1 MAKTRDIEGDAET
14 TATPFTFQVTERAPL
29 SVLVARQL
37 REAIVSGQIAV
48 GTELPSEKELTI
60 QLGVS
65 RSTVREALRILQAQG
80 LISGG
85 DTVSTQRPRVTGE
98 YVMSSAALAMESVLR
113 LGGVPLAD
121 LVELRVVIEGAA
133 LEQAALV
140 REETALLAAREAVE
154 AMGAPDINVDAFRAA
169 DLSFHKSLVGASGNQ
184 AYGLVMGVLRDAVS
198 AHLGE
203 ALHQVPKPERTMRE
217 LTTEHAEILRAVER
231 GQSKRAK
238 SLVEEH
244 IRAFYAAR
252 KRTQEAR

>member
-1 MAKTRDIEGDAET
+1 M
-14 TATPFTFQVTERAPL
+14 
-29 SVLVARQL
+29 LVARQL
-37 REAIVSGQIAV
+37 REAIVSGQISV
-48 GTELPSEKELTI
+48 GTELPSEKELTS

-113 LGGVPLAD
+113 LGGVPLTD

-133 LEQAALV
+133 LEQAASV
-140 REETALLAAREAVE
+140 REQTAMVAAREAVE
-154 AMGAPDINVDAFRAA
+154 AMRAADVNVESFRAA
-169 DLSFHKSLVGASGNQ
+169 DLSFHRSLVSASGNQ

-203 ALHQVPKPERTMRE
+203 ALHQVSRPRRTMTE
-217 LTTEHAEILRAVER
+217 LTHEHEEILRAVER
-231 GQSKRAK
+231 GQGKRAR

-244 IRAFYAAR
+244 IRAFYLAR
-252 KRTQEAR
+252 KRAKEPR